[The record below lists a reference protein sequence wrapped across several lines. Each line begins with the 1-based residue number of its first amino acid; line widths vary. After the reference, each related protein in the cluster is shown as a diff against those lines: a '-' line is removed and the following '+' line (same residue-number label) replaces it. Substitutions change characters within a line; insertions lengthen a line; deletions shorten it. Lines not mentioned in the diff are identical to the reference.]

1 MNERFAIKERIL
13 NMLTNLSE
21 LSSEGEGI
29 SLILRTFKIFQGMQ
43 YYRQLKERF
52 NDMRE
57 RFYQKRRASTENL
70 RISLPFAHIIT
81 KLSV

>member
-70 RISLPFAHIIT
+70 RISLPFVHIIT

>member
-21 LSSEGEGI
+21 LSSEGEGT
-29 SLILRTFKIFQGMQ
+29 SHILKTFKIFQGMQ

-57 RFYQKRRASTENL
+57 RFHQKRRASTENL

>member
-57 RFYQKRRASTENL
+57 RFYQKR
-70 RISLPFAHIIT
+70 
-81 KLSV
+81 